1 MTSKIDAVQHVRRL
15 RGGSQSHLMR
25 ASDGAFYVTK
35 FRDNPQHTRILANEL
50 LASRIGLRL
59 GLPVAPAEV
68 IHIDDWLIENTPEL
82 RFELA
87 GPSGKIESG
96 RHLGSRYVCDLW
108 QDSLFDYLPET
119 MFDRITNRA
128 DFARVLVLDKW
139 LGNCDGRQAVFSKKA
154 RGRRYTVT
162 FIDHGYCFN
171 AGDWSFPDLSLQG
184 VYYRNF
190 VYEGV
195 SGWNAF
201 EPALTK
207 LEGLDMLDLWRCA
220 ESIPPEWYG
229 HDQVALEQLLETLF
243 KRRSLIRDLI
253 TAFKNSS
260 RNPFPNWSRTASY
273 PLLPA
278 LRVDTSCNNA
288 GIA

>member
-1 MTSKIDAVQHVRRL
+1 M
-15 RGGSQSHLMR
+15 RG
-25 ASDGAFYVTK
+25 SDGAFYVTK
-35 FRDNPQHTRILANEL
+35 FQNNPQHTPILANEL

-68 IHIDDWLIENTPEL
+68 IHIDDRLIQNTPEL

-87 GPSGKIESG
+87 GHSVKIESG

-108 QDSLFDYLPET
+108 QDSLFDHLPET
-119 MFDRITNRA
+119 MFDRVKNRA

-171 AGDWSFPDLSLQG
+171 AGDWSFPDLSLHG

-195 SGWNAF
+195 SGWDAF
-201 EPALTK
+201 EPALTQA
-207 LEGLDMLDLWRCA
+207 EGLHPVDLWRCA
-220 ESIPPEWYG
+220 ESIPPEWYD
-229 HDQVALEQLLETLF
+229 HDPVTLEKLVDALF
-243 KRRSLIRDLI
+243 SRRLIIRDLI
-253 TAFKNSS
+253 TAFRNSS
-260 RNPFPNWSRTASY
+260 RNPFPNWSRTANYS
-273 PLLPA
+273 LFSSPA
-278 LRVDTSCNNA
+278 ADLICNNSSLA
-288 GIA
+288 